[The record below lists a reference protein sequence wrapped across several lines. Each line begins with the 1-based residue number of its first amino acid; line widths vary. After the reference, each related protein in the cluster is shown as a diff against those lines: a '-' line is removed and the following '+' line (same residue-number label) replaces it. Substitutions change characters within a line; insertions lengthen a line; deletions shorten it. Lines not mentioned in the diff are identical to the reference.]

1 MFEQAHYQ
9 NDDAAREYLESVR
22 WPNGPVCPHCGGTG
36 NTTKLNLTRRVG
48 VHQCNDCRKQFTV
61 TVGTVFE
68 RSHIP
73 LHKWLQATYLL
84 CSSKKGMSNH
94 QMHRMLGVTYKTA
107 WFMTHRL
114 REAMVGEFDGV
125 LGGNGGT
132 VEVDE
137 TYIGLREGL
146 TPANKVR
153 GGHHKNTVVSLVER
167 GREVRSF
174 HVEKANAETVIAL
187 MLENVDP
194 SANIMT
200 DESAIY
206 GPVADFFSGHGSV
219 RHMYP
224 YREFSRGN
232 VHTNTIEGF
241 FSIFKR
247 GMKGVYHHCS
257 AEHLSRYVAEFDF
270 RYNRR
275 DVNDLERTEAALRGI
290 HGKRLY
296 YC

>member
-1 MFEQAHYQ
+1 MK
-9 NDDAAREYLESVR
+9 RGGRSGRSVEPR
-22 WPNGPVCPHCGGTG
+22 WQT
-36 NTTKLNLTRRVG
+36 
-48 VHQCNDCRKQFTV
+48 
-61 TVGTVFE
+61 
-68 RSHIP
+68 
-73 LHKWLQATYLL
+73 
-84 CSSKKGMSNH
+84 SSKKGMSSH

-114 REAMVGEFDGV
+114 REAMADGFAGL
-125 LGGNGGT
+125 LGANGGT

-146 TPANKVR
+146 TPEDAVR

-174 HVEKANAETVIAL
+174 HVDRANSATVIAL
-187 MLENVDP
+187 MMENIDP
-194 SANIMT
+194 SARIMT

-206 GPVADFFSGHGSV
+206 GPTENFFASHESV

-224 YREFSRGN
+224 YREFSRGS

-247 GMKGVYHHCS
+247 GMKGVYHHCD
-257 AEHLSRYVAEFDF
+257 AAHLSRYVAEFDF

-275 DVNDLERTEAALRGI
+275 DVSDTERTEDALRGI
-290 HGKRLY
+290 TGKRLY